1 MKDGRDVAVVPN
13 PNRVRVLVAG
23 AIVAESDRALTLLE
37 PPRAPT
43 HFIPLDDVARDLLA
57 PSARTG
63 ACPVK
68 GEARYF
74 SVTAHGRTARD
85 AAWTYPEP
93 GEAIAALAGHVAFD
107 PAKVDAVEEL
117 SRD

>member
-1 MKDGRDVAVVPN
+1 MSGGRDICVAPN
-13 PNRVRVLVAG
+13 PKRVRVLLAG
-23 AIVAESDRALTLLE
+23 AIVAESERALTLVE

-43 HFIPLDDVARDLLA
+43 HFIPLEDVADDLLE
-57 PSARTG
+57 PSG
-63 ACPVK
+63 HVGHCPHK

-93 GEAIAALAGHVAFD
+93 GPAVTALAGHVAFD
-107 PAKVDAVEEL
+107 PLKVDAIEEF